1 MFRRLFRRFR
11 WEPSIEDLFEPPFDL
26 LFDGHIADK
35 PSQVIR
41 NDRFRIG
48 VFQSRHE
55 GKPNPG
61 AYWLDFQFRKGRRW
75 VSMLCLHE
83 SKLDF
88 VRDVLYEV
96 DRWLDE
102 RQDRPHHLPTIKLGD
117 RRFFV
122 DQRMS
127 QLRNVDDPDDFYDI
141 R

>member
-1 MFRRLFRRFR
+1 
-11 WEPSIEDLFEPPFDL
+11 
-26 LFDGHIADK
+26 
-35 PSQVIR
+35 
-41 NDRFRIG
+41 
-48 VFQSRHE
+48 
-55 GKPNPG
+55 
-61 AYWLDFQFRKGRRW
+61 
-75 VSMLCLHE
+75 MLCLHE